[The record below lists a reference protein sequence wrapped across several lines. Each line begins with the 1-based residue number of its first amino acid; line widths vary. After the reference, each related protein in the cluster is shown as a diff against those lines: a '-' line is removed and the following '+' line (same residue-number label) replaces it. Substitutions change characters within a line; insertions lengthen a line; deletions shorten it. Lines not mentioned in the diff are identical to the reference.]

1 MSIKG
6 ATDEELGEGMP
17 EFTIDDI
24 TQEDVAFLR
33 TAKVEGWRNA
43 SLLVL

>member
-24 TQEDVAFLR
+24 TQE
-33 TAKVEGWRNA
+33 EM
-43 SLLVL
+43 

>member
-1 MSIKG
+1 MLGTTKIVVTMSIKG

-24 TQEDVAFLR
+24 TQE
-33 TAKVEGWRNA
+33 EM
-43 SLLVL
+43 